1 MIQESIENYL
11 ETIYMLK
18 LKKSNVRAVDVA
30 EEMGYSKPTISIV
43 IKKLKEQGLL
53 SVETDGNIILSDEAV
68 KIASHIYE
76 RHVFLTKMFVSL
88 GVDKET
94 AAEDACKLEHDI
106 SDETFE
112 CIKEHAKKVLE

>member
-1 MIQESIENYL
+1 MAVTAKMVKELREMTGSG
-11 ETIYMLK
+11 MMDC
-18 LKKSNVRAVDVA
+18 KKA
-30 EEMGYSKPTISIV
+30 
-43 IKKLKEQGLL
+43 L
-53 SVETDGNIILSDEAV
+53 VETDGDIILSDEAV